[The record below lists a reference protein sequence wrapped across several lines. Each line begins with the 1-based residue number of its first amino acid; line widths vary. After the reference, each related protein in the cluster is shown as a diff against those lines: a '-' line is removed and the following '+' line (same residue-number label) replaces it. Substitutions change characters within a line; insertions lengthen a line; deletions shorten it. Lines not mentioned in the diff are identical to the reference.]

1 MNERMFLNP
10 YDGEIYPESHYH
22 RENIDLSCVIE
33 AHEVAEGIAFDIRPE
48 NIERM
53 EFKDIAVIELIAN
66 FTRTLAMHAMETD
79 DPEEAEQCGSVAAY
93 VSRIMMEKLSGIK
106 MARH

>member
-1 MNERMFLNP
+1 MERMFLNP
-10 YDGEIYPESHYH
+10 MDGEIYPESHYH
-22 RENIDLSCVIE
+22 RENVDLSCVIE
-33 AHEVAEGIAFDIRPE
+33 AHKMPDGIWFDIRPE

-66 FTRTLAMHAMETD
+66 FTSHLARHAIELE
-79 DPEEAEQCGSVAAY
+79 DPEEAAECASVAAY
-93 VSRIMMEKLSGIK
+93 VSRIMMEKLSGMK

>member
-1 MNERMFLNP
+1 MSERHFLNP

-33 AHEVAEGIAFDIRPE
+33 AHELQDGIAFDIRPE

-53 EFKDIAVIELIAN
+53 EFKDIAVIELIAK
-66 FTRTLAMHAMETD
+66 FASALAIQAMETD

-93 VSRIMMEKLSGIK
+93 VSRIMMEKLSGTK